1 MNYFVYSG
9 DALIEYLQRCC
20 QIITS
25 YAQNRHSIVHDLN
38 SESLLNVLYSYYT
51 KKGLISMS
59 SIALQSIYQMGH
71 DYHAKTQQIQKMN
84 DKLAVVKNLFN
95 DDFNTRTTNG
105 SITTN
110 RSITSN
116 ITKKS
121 IITSPSGLFFYHLFN
136 IF

>member
-38 SESLLNVLYSYYT
+38 TESLLNVLYSYYA
-51 KKGLISMS
+51 KKGLTSMS
-59 SIALQSIYQMGH
+59 HIALQSIYQMGH
-71 DYHAKTQQIQKMN
+71 DYHAKTQEIQKMN

-95 DDFNTRTTNG
+95 DEFNTRTATG
-105 SITTN
+105 SMAST
-110 RSITSN
+110 

-121 IITSPSGLFFYHLFN
+121 ITSPSGFLYIYKPKPLQFF
-136 IF
+136 